1 MKQGRKLDCLDNLS
15 AEHWTGARRG
25 GGQEKSKL
33 LWCGRCLVVC
43 FVFQRTAVDRN
54 KRNAGLGDSSGLYL
68 WSFPWRHRLFVLNR
82 DAAGIFAPLMVV
94 NGERWEDS
102 SL

>member
-1 MKQGRKLDCLDNLS
+1 MVIVLIDEAREECGGIDCLDNLS
-15 AEHWTGARRG
+15 AEHWTGARRQ

-33 LWCGRCLVVC
+33 LWCGRCLFVC

-68 WSFPWRHRLFVLNR
+68 
-82 DAAGIFAPLMVV
+82 
-94 NGERWEDS
+94 
-102 SL
+102 